1 MQVVGGLQDPARRP
15 GEPSIGVMP
24 YARLACWA
32 CVALLALLAGGSAIA
47 QAGTRSDTILVLSSD
62 GRVRAHAATG
72 ATVAERRP
80 PRRAASA
87 SRARTVRAPKR
98 TVAKE
103 LTRLRDRGAIT
114 PEEYAE
120 RRAAYDDAKRALRRL
135 DGTRRVELGA
145 VVAALDGIAARG
157 KLTRSRLA
165 PLWLTL
171 QRNVEWWTTGP
182 LMASGQ
188 RTGFEGSELVWQY
201 YPRAGLQIQWL
212 GTFGKLNALARGS
225 KRNDPR
231 TSLFVDEVL
240 ALASE
245 RAGGLA
251 WEYLFPFGG
260 GSAPWVSSL
269 AQGTGLQALARSAK
283 RLTRQADVFPV
294 TSRALGIF
302 ETRTPEGVLVPQQD
316 DWAGPHYAQYS
327 YAPSLRILNG
337 FVQSVVG
344 LHDYAEISGDPRA
357 RALYEAGERQ
367 TAHEVPQFDTGAWS
381 LYSRGTSQRE
391 SDLGY
396 HELLRDFLQSLCD
409 RTQSP
414 VYCDTAV
421 RFTTYE
427 SEPPAV
433 QLAAQRLRGGRAGTL
448 RVRLSKRS
456 TVTVTVSRAG
466 KAVMARQLGT
476 VGYGLVRVR
485 WSVPRRAGT
494 YEVRV
499 AARDLNGNTAEQSGT
514 VDVTRPAKRR

>member
-1 MQVVGGLQDPARRP
+1 MAF
-15 GEPSIGVMP
+15 
-24 YARLACWA
+24 ARLACWV
-32 CVALLALLAGGSAIA
+32 CVALLALLAQGSAIA
-47 QAGTRSDTILVLSSD
+47 QAGTRSNKILVLSSD

-72 ATVAERRP
+72 PAVAERRP

-87 SRARTVRAPKR
+87 SRAGRARAAR

-114 PEEYAE
+114 PEEHAD
-120 RRAAYDDAKRALRRL
+120 RRAAYDDAKRALRKLR
-135 DGTRRVELGA
+135 GTRRVELRA
-145 VVAALDGIAARG
+145 VLATLDGIAARG

-171 QRNVEWWTTGP
+171 ERNVEWWTTGP

-201 YPRAGLQIQWL
+201 YPGAGLQIQWL

-225 KRNDPR
+225 KRNDSR

-240 ALASE
+240 ALASD

-260 GSAPWVSSL
+260 GAAPWVSSL
-269 AQGTGLQALARSAK
+269 AQGTGLQALARAAK
-283 RLTRQADVFPV
+283 RLKRQADVFPV

-302 ETRTPEGVLVPQQD
+302 ETRTPEGVLVPQED
-316 DWAGPHYAQYS
+316 GWAGPHYAQYS

-344 LHDYAEISGDPRA
+344 LHDYAQISGDPRA
-357 RALYEAGERQ
+357 QALYEAGEREA
-367 TAHEVPQFDTGAWS
+367 AHEVPQFDTGAWS
-381 LYSRGTSQRE
+381 LYSRGTSQYE

-409 RTQSP
+409 RTQKA
-414 VYCDTAV
+414 VYCDTAA
-421 RFTTYE
+421 RFTAYE
-427 SEPPAV
+427 SEPPA
-433 QLAAQRLRGGRAGTL
+433 LALAPQRLRGGRPGTL

-466 KAVMARQLGT
+466 RAVMARQLGT

-485 WSVPRRAGT
+485 WLVPRRAGT

-499 AARDLNGNTAEQSGT
+499 TARDLNGNTSERPGT
-514 VDVTRPAKRR
+514 VVVGKPAKRR